1 VTESTKQIIWG
12 TGRRKRA
19 VARVRLK
26 PGTGTFL
33 VNEKPMAEY
42 FCNHQERLDAMAPL
56 RTTETAERYDV
67 LVQVNGGGKTAQSG
81 AVKLGLARAL
91 MEENPGLE
99 ATLRGHGLLTRDSRM
114 VERKKYGRHKARR
127 AFQFSKR

>member
-1 VTESTKQIIWG
+1 MTESTKQIIWG

-33 VNEKPMAEY
+33 VNEKPMVEY

-56 RTTETAERYDV
+56 RATETAERYDV

-91 MEENPGLE
+91 KIENPGLE
-99 ATLRGHGLLTRDSRM
+99 ATLRSNGLLTRDSRM

-127 AFQFSKR
+127 RFQFSKR